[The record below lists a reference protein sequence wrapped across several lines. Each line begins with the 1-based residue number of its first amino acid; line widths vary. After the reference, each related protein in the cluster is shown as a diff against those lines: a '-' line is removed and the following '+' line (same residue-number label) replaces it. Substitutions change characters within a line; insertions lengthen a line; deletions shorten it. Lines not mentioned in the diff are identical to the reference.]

1 MDALLVHPTDKKQSL
16 WTVKMLKNAQIPF
29 KKQKKE
35 CLEAKMFRLNQEGHY
50 SDHELSLFF
59 EIPKRYRID
68 PFEIIEDG
76 DVFYADR
83 RNVEQL
89 EKDIEQ
95 AKKDREEGRILTF
108 NNVDELWAH
117 FEEK

>member
-1 MDALLVHPTDKKQSL
+1 MNALLVQPTDKKQSL
-16 WTVKMLKNAQIPF
+16 LARKVLKNAHIPF

-35 CLEAKMFRLNQEGHY
+35 RLEAKMFRLNQEGHY
-50 SDHELSLFF
+50 SDYDLALFF
-59 EIPKRYRID
+59 EIPKKYRID

-76 DVFYADR
+76 DVFYADQ

-89 EKDIEQ
+89 EKDIEE
-95 AKKDREEGRILTF
+95 AKKDREEGRMLRF
-108 NNVDELWAH
+108 NNLDELWAH

>member
-1 MDALLVHPTDKKQSL
+1 MNALVVHPTDKKQSL
-16 WTVKMLKNAQIPF
+16 WTRKMLKNAQIPF
-29 KKQKKE
+29 KEQKKE
-35 CLEAKMFRLNQEGHY
+35 SLETKMFRLNQEGHY

-59 EIPKRYRID
+59 EIPKKYRID

-76 DVFYADR
+76 DVFYADK

-95 AKKDREEGRILTF
+95 AKKDREEGRMTVIK
-108 NNVDELWAH
+108 NKAELEA
-117 FEEK
+117 FFDSL

>member
-1 MDALLVHPTDKKQSL
+1 MNALLVHPTDRKQSS
-16 WTVKMLKNAQIPF
+16 WARKMLKNAQIPF
-29 KKQKKE
+29 KEQKKE
-35 CLEAKMFRLNQEGHY
+35 RLEAKMFRLNQEGHY

-59 EIPKRYRID
+59 EIPKKYRID

-76 DVFYADR
+76 DVFYADK

-95 AKKDREEGRILTF
+95 AEKDRQEGRTLTF

>member
-1 MDALLVHPTDKKQSL
+1 MNVLLVHPTDKKQSIL
-16 WTVKMLKNAQIPF
+16 AGKVLKNAKISF
-29 KKQKKE
+29 EEQKKKS
-35 CLEAKMFRLNQEGHY
+35 LEAKMFRLNQEGHY

-59 EIPKRYRID
+59 KIPKKHRID

-76 DVFYADR
+76 DVFYADK

-95 AKKDREEGRILTF
+95 AEKDIREGRVTVVK
-108 NNVDELWAH
+108 NKAELED
-117 FEEK
+117 FFDSL